1 MSKIEW
7 IKHRRPTELDG
18 DASGDVLT
26 RDGLVYYTEVIS
38 GVEWIRVS
46 EMSKKD
52 AEIERLESE
61 NERLKQQLV
70 VTTVNEN
77 RKLQAEVERLQ
88 AIVNEV
94 ENLHYGTDLFES
106 CAAGEADHLIKLIQK
121 GDE

>member
-38 GVEWIRVS
+38 GVEWIRVP

-52 AEIERLESE
+52 AEIERL
-61 NERLKQQLV
+61 
-70 VTTVNEN
+70 
-77 RKLQAEVERLQ
+77 RKLLKDCQPYFETILDFSELGSWREARK
-88 AIVNEV
+88 
-94 ENLHYGTDLFES
+94 LFM
-106 CAAGEADHLIKLIQK
+106 KIQK
-121 GDE
+121 EVNDE

>member
-46 EMSKKD
+46 GMCKKD
-52 AEIERLESE
+52 AEIERLRSLLKDCQPYFETILDFSE
-61 NERLKQQLV
+61 LGSWREA
-70 VTTVNEN
+70 
-77 RKLQAEVERLQ
+77 RKL
-88 AIVNEV
+88 
-94 ENLHYGTDLFES
+94 FM
-106 CAAGEADHLIKLIQK
+106 KIQK
-121 GDE
+121 EVNDE